1 MAPIADGVLSI
12 RSCVNRWMCFVKQI
26 PRGACAKSSPRANCL
41 HSICISASMH
51 NTTKHTENK
60 REHRGGERT
69 DRPNNKLN
77 HQRLSLTLC
86 VCVCVSKR
94 EPESTS
100 RTREMKTNAE
110 GKRKTEGGREN
121 ERQREKSNLQEH
133 NKKLYLWQ
141 KRTHRSICLAVC
153 TSRILWK
160 FIKLEPFKR
169 MQSSKLYYWGGKRE
183 RQKE

>member
-86 VCVCVSKR
+86 VCVCACQRGSQKAR
-94 EPESTS
+94 
-100 RTREMKTNAE
+100 A
-110 GKRKTEGGREN
+110 GQGRWRQMQKGR
-121 ERQREKSNLQEH
+121 ERQRAAEKTKDRGRNQ
-133 NKKLYLWQ
+133 
-141 KRTHRSICLAVC
+141 ICKNITKSC
-153 TSRILWK
+153 ISD
-160 FIKLEPFKR
+160 
-169 MQSSKLYYWGGKRE
+169 KRE
-183 RQKE
+183 HTGVFV